1 MWIFEEYATG
11 ILGVIAIAACLA
23 LAVALYRV
31 TSVSGTARMLGFLL
45 LIEAVTLGTAG
56 YIETV
61 LGVTDLF
68 YEQNSLWFQVSFA
81 IHTFGDCAF
90 VAFYPP
96 FLAAALQTKLTR
108 PFARKRVRIGLA
120 IASVVMFFAV
130 NLSPLEIGATVLYL
144 MLSVLFGY
152 ALVAAIHAWYVAPA
166 GAARSRAGVFVLAF
180 GLRDICWGFVYISA
194 ILRIMDGTYAT
205 AEDPIWVY
213 TIYALGTLLYVPL
226 IAYGILRTKLFD
238 IDLRIRWTIKQ
249 STLAATIVA
258 IMFVLSEG
266 AERLLSADLGNVGGL
281 MVAALVVFVLTPLQR
296 FAERVASVAM
306 PNTKNTPE
314 YTSFRKMQVYEEAL
328 NEAQIE
334 EGVSEK
340 ERALLVRLRD
350 SLGISESDAEAIEG
364 ELQSRLPS
372 FA

>member
-1 MWIFEEYATG
+1 
-11 ILGVIAIAACLA
+11 
-23 LAVALYRV
+23 
-31 TSVSGTARMLGFLL
+31 MLGFLL